1 MLLLRPLSGVL
12 SRTLVLIVFFVIE
25 GVASM
30 MFALEHKRERYRD
43 DGVGCWRAAS
53 STSILAAII
62 FVGLPGT
69 AAWAV
74 GLVVGI
80 NMVFGG
86 LALIAMELHAREIDR
101 RSTVSAH

>member
-1 MLLLRPLSGVL
+1 M
-12 SRTLVLIVFFVIE
+12 
-25 GVASM
+25 
-30 MFALEHKRERYRD
+30 
-43 DGVGCWRAAS
+43 
-53 STSILAAII
+53 AAII

-69 AAWAV
+69 AAWAI

-86 LALIAMELHAREIDR
+86 LALIAMALHAREIDR